1 MRTGAMHRNLWQQ
14 LTALGCVALVTIWQD
29 VAADQIV
36 YSGNTT
42 GGPRYHRTIQG
53 IPPRALAGSFAS
65 NVRYHSYALTVTTSG
80 LYDFF
85 TESSSGFDP
94 FLALYAAPFFPAS
107 PLTNVLAANDDLS
120 PGNYLQSGF
129 IYPLW
134 AGRNYRVI
142 TAGYS
147 NFDFGTFTSTI
158 TLLAELQASL
168 SDSTEGRPVWRRPEE
183 GAPPV
188 TLSSTATA
196 VPYQVVSF
204 RVELDGRYYLW
215 ITPSGSFDAFCVL
228 YEEQFA
234 PENPLV
240 NALAASDNYDSPA
253 QSFIEADLFAGVQ
266 YFLVVTGHSNT
277 DSGIYQANVYGPGAV
292 HMNQLRTI
300 SGSISLEACPGRA
313 FEATCT
319 LRPDNQSADITR
331 QVNVDATG
339 RFVLQQVPAGRYQ
352 LRVRGASTL
361 ARVMIVDT
369 RAGDVTGLNI
379 GALPG
384 GDAVADNVV
393 DVLDLAALIGAFDA
407 TPGDPHW
414 NAQCDFNCDDSV
426 DVLDLD
432 VLIRNF
438 DRAGEDFS

>member
-1 MRTGAMHRNLWQQ
+1 MHTGSVLRCLWQTCIV
-14 LTALGCVALVTIWQD
+14 LCGVVLVAQR

-36 YSGNTT
+36 YSGSTT
-42 GGPRYHRTIQG
+42 GGPRYHRTKAG
-53 IPPRALAGSFAS
+53 IPPRALEGSFAS
-65 NVRYHSYALTVTTSG
+65 SVRYHSYALTVTTSG

-94 FLALYAAPFFPAS
+94 FLALYAAPFSPAS

-142 TAGYS
+142 TTGYS
-147 NFDFGTFTSTI
+147 NFDFGAFTSTI
-158 TLLAELQASL
+158 TLIAELQASL
-168 SDSTEGRPVWRRPEE
+168 SGSTEGNPVWQRPEE
-183 GAPPV
+183 GTPPV
-188 TLSSTATA
+188 TLSATATA
-196 VPYQVVSF
+196 VPYQAMSF
-204 RVELDGRYYLW
+204 RVDMDGRYYFW
-215 ITPSGSFDAFCVL
+215 ITPSGNFDAFCIL
-228 YEEQFA
+228 YEELFN
-234 PENPLV
+234 PENPLT
-240 NALAASDNYDSPA
+240 NALVASDDYDSPA
-253 QSFIEADLFAGVQ
+253 QSFAEADLFAGVD
-266 YFLVVTGHSNT
+266 YFLVVTGHANA
-277 DSGIYQANVYGPGAV
+277 DAGAYQTHIYGPGAV
-292 HMNQLRTI
+292 HTALLRTI
-300 SGSISLEACPGRA
+300 SGSVSLEACPGRA

-319 LRPDNQSADITR
+319 LRPDNQNTDITR

-352 LRVRGASTL
+352 LRMRGANTL
-361 ARVMIVDT
+361 ARVVTVDT
-369 RAGDVTGLNI
+369 RTGDVTGLNI

-384 GDAVADNVV
+384 GDAVADNAV

-432 VLIRNF
+432 ALIRNF
-438 DRAGEDFS
+438 DRIGEDFS